1 MVRIPGFH
9 PGGPGSIP
17 GMGTFSL
24 FFYTYLCSKHSF
36 SLSLSFFVEV
46 RGKGNIIFS
55 VYTILCMVTR
65 ASKLLCLQICGAL
78 TTPDGYQVRQDILKC
93 VHWPQAIA
101 VMCGIM
107 FWTLS

>member
-46 RGKGNIIFS
+46 RGKGNNFFFS
-55 VYTILCMVTR
+55 VHNFV
-65 ASKLLCLQICGAL
+65 
-78 TTPDGYQVRQDILKC
+78 DGYYGIKIVMSADMWGTDHTRWLPGETGHTEVC
-93 VHWPQAIA
+93 TLAIGEFCD
-101 VMCGIM
+101 V
-107 FWTLS
+107 W